1 MKRLYFII
9 FALGLLATAM
19 AQADGQRGAVVTNTT
34 PAPTGKVYALV
45 VGISKYSQVVELK
58 YANRDADAFVDFL
71 ESKAGGSVPP
81 DNIKK
86 YTDQDATRANIF
98 DELYYLKSIIQP
110 GDLLYFYFAGHG
122 DIEQDLSEGEDAL
135 LLLAKSLP
143 KNYLSGSE
151 FIELDKL
158 RSYISNFAK
167 KGVNVV
173 FIADAC
179 HSGAMLSGG
188 ASGRERTLHALE
200 ETWGNEIKFL
210 SCQPNEVSEENTK
223 WGGGR
228 GIFSYTLEEG
238 LKGLADKNGDSV
250 VTVGEIKRYL
260 ESEVARQTD
269 DSQNPDVRG
278 DPKRAI
284 AKVDMD
290 VLLALRSEKQK
301 ALPQMIAMNTGRSAE
316 DNLLAK
322 ASPEVKEI
330 YHQFTTAIDKGDL
343 LHPEGSSAM
352 DLFNQLSKLE
362 APAELKRVAKRNFV
376 SSLQDGAMLFIQNQL
391 GGKKDVD
398 DFNEKVVNEQL
409 AKWNSAIENLGAA
422 IHILGEDHYL
432 TPSYKARK
440 LYLEAYVLY
449 FKISSYTREYT
460 TANRDSCIEKL
471 EQAVQLEE
479 NASYA
484 YYLLGEVYSYV
495 GREQKAILN
504 YEKYLKLNPN
514 DGYAFINLASLARRE
529 GNLKRADSLVA
540 VAVKVGSTLKDE
552 FTDYVAGYY
561 YNWEDYDS
569 AKVYYKKAIE
579 YNPKLMSSYL
589 NLGVITKME
598 KDYTNAEKYYLK
610 ALEIDSTYA
619 WAYNNLANV
628 YSVLKKPEKAIEYY
642 AKAIRYDSSYHVAIT
657 NLAIQYENMK
667 EYDKANRLYHLSKSI
682 EPYYSSTYYGIG
694 NIHYNR
700 ANYDSAILY
709 YYYCTRLDTGDAK
722 AYYWLGKSYEMK
734 KDVEDALYYYQ
745 EATAHDTAYA
755 AAWNAIGNVYYN
767 QKEYDKAILYY
778 SMAVVID
785 TAEAAYWTNLGKAYQ
800 YSDSVDLALRIF
812 TNKALRIDSTYSTPY
827 IQIGNI
833 FYDSSEYKS
842 AAGYYLK
849 ALHFDSTS
857 VTALYNLGLICDNL
871 HQYDTSIYYYRKVLK
886 LDSTYLNAYSSLAEA
901 YNKLQQNDSS
911 KYYYLLSLKYDTTF
925 SRDVYYNLGNICYL
939 QKDSADA
946 VKYFKKVL
954 ERTEDAIT
962 SYMLGTV
969 YQEGGNFVEA
979 RKWYLPIE
987 NDKVF
992 RPYVLSQYGYMEELD
1007 SNYEKSLD
1015 YYKQS
1020 LSLDSASVYSWL
1032 RIGYLLGYYL
1042 KNPQE
1047 GKLYI
1052 DVALLLDTANKNQ
1065 SYTYMASNYFLMG
1078 DTATS
1083 LQWYFKAIEKNPN
1096 DLQAVYNIGCIY
1108 SLTGNPT
1115 EALKYLEKSFMQGYD
1130 NFDHIAIDTDLD
1142 NIRNLK
1148 EFKAL
1153 VSKYKAK
1160 KKKG

>member
-1 MKRLYFII
+1 MKRLYILI
-9 FALGLLATAM
+9 FTLCAFATVM
-19 AQADGQRGAVVTNTT
+19 AQTDGQRGAVVTNTA

-45 VGISKYSQVVELK
+45 VGISKYSQVVALQ
-58 YANRDADAFVDFL
+58 YANRDADAFAEFL

-86 YTDQDATRANIF
+86 YTDEEATRANIF

-135 LLLAKSLP
+135 LLLTKSLA

-210 SCQPNEVSEENTK
+210 SCQPNEVSEENQK

-238 LKGLADKNGDSV
+238 LKGLADKNGDSM

-260 ESEVARQTD
+260 ESEVAKQTD

-278 DPKRAI
+278 DPKREI
-284 AKVDMD
+284 AKVDMN

-301 ALPQMIAMNTGRSAE
+301 NLPQMIAMNTGRSAE

-322 ASPEVKEI
+322 ASPEVKNI
-330 YHQFTTAIDKGDL
+330 YHQFTEAIDKGDL

-352 DLFNQLSKLE
+352 DLFNQLSNSE

-391 GGKKDVD
+391 GGQKDVD

-409 AKWNSAIENLGAA
+409 NKWHTAIENLDAA

-449 FKISSYTREYT
+449 FKISNYTREYT

-495 GREQKAILN
+495 GREQKAVFN

-514 DGYAFINLASLARRE
+514 DGYAFVNLASLARRE

-540 VAVKVGSTLKDE
+540 VAVKVGSNFKDQ

-589 NLGVITKME
+589 NLGVITKLE
-598 KDYTNAEKYYLK
+598 KDYANAEKYYLK

-628 YSVLKKPEKAIEYY
+628 YSVTKQPEKAITYY
-642 AKAIRYDSSYHVAIT
+642 SQAIRYDSSYHVAIT

-667 EYDKANRLYHLSKSI
+667 EYDKAYRLYHLSKSI
-682 EPYYSSTYYGIG
+682 EPYYANTYYGIA
-694 NIHYNR
+694 NFHYNR
-700 ANYDSAILY
+700 ANYDSAIMY

-722 AYYWLGKSYEMK
+722 SYYWLGKSYSMK
-734 KDVEDALYYYQ
+734 KDGDDALYYYL
-745 EATAHDTAYA
+745 EATKHDTTYS

-767 QKEYDKAILYY
+767 KEEYDKAKLYY
-778 SMAVVID
+778 SMAVIND
-785 TAEAAYWTNLGKAYQ
+785 TAEVSYWSNLGKAYQ
-800 YSDSVDLALRIF
+800 YSDSTDLAFSIY
-812 TNKALRIDSTYSTPY
+812 TNKVLRIDSTYATAY
-827 IQIGNI
+827 IQIGNL
-833 FYDSSEYKS
+833 FYDKEEYGT
-842 AAGYYLK
+842 AADYYRK
-849 ALHFDSTS
+849 ALHFDSAS
-857 VTALYNLGLICDNL
+857 VTALYNMGLIADNS
-871 HQYDTSIYYYRKVLK
+871 HHYDSSVYYYRQVLK
-886 LDSTYLNAYSSLAEA
+886 FDSTYINAYSSLADA
-901 YNKLQQNDSS
+901 YRQLQQNDSS
-911 KYYYLLSLKYDTTF
+911 KYYYLLSLKLDTTF
-925 SRDVYYNLGNICYL
+925 SRDVCYNLGNLYYT
-939 QKDSADA
+939 QKDSAEA
-946 VKYFKKVL
+946 EKYFKKVL
-954 ERTEDAIT
+954 ARTEDAIT
-962 SYMLGTV
+962 RYMLGSL
-969 YQEGGNFVEA
+969 YLDGQNFEEA
-979 RKWYLPIE
+979 RKWFQPLDS
-987 NDKVF
+987 NQVF

-1007 SNYEKSLD
+1007 SNYEQSLD
-1015 YYKQS
+1015 YYKQA
-1020 LSLDSASVYSWL
+1020 LRLDSSSVYSYL

-1042 KNPQE
+1042 KNPVE
-1047 GKLYI
+1047 GKLYLDI
-1052 DVALLLDTANKNQ
+1052 ALKLDSVNKYQ

-1083 LQWYFKAIEKNPN
+1083 LEWYFKAIEKNPD
-1096 DLQAVYNIGCIY
+1096 DLQALYNIGCIY
-1108 SLTGNPT
+1108 SLTGNST
-1115 EALKYLEKSFMQGYD
+1115 EALKFLEKSFMQGYD
-1130 NFDHIAIDTDLD
+1130 NFDHIAVDTDLN
-1142 NIRNLK
+1142 NIRDMK